1 MRTLFGGSAVIAA
14 TILSSSFLLSA
25 KPSVGETLLS
35 SGQKSKQE
43 LSTVNAQDPKQDPA
57 GLGLAENIATS
68 KTDVAKPA
76 SESAKPANEGAKPA
90 LASPAAPAKAAEEN
104 ILAAPAANPAVA
116 APKSVVGIVPADS
129 KGATTYTATAYS
141 LGGRTASGLRVTRGL
156 IAADPRLLPLGTRV
170 RLEAGSYSGE
180 YLVADTGGAVRGKKI
195 DIWTSNPREA
205 NRFGRR
211 QVKLTVLSYP
221 AKRAVTPKRKR

>member
-25 KPSVGETLLS
+25 KPSVGETLIS

-43 LSTVNAQDPKQDPA
+43 LSTVNAQDPKQDPV
-57 GLGLAENIATS
+57 GLGLTENGATS
-68 KTDVAKPA
+68 KTEVAKPA
-76 SESAKPANEGAKPA
+76 SEAAKPA
-90 LASPAAPAKAAEEN
+90 LASPAAPAKTAEEK
-104 ILAAPAANPAVA
+104 LPAAPAANPAVA
-116 APKSVVGIVPADS
+116 APSSVVASVPAVS
-129 KGATTYTATAYS
+129 NGATTYTATAYS

-156 IAADPRLLPLGTRV
+156 IAADPRVLPLGTRV

-180 YLVADTGGAVRGKKI
+180 YLVADTGGSVHGKKI

-211 QVKLTVLSYP
+211 LVKLTVLSYP
-221 AKRAVTPKRKR
+221 AKRAVAPKRKH

>member
-14 TILSSSFLLSA
+14 TILSSSFVLSA
-25 KPSVGETLLS
+25 KPSVGETLIS

-43 LSTVNAQDPKQDPA
+43 ISTVNAQDPKQDPV
-57 GLGLAENIATS
+57 GLGLAENNASS
-68 KTDVAKPA
+68 KAEAAKPA
-76 SESAKPANEGAKPA
+76 SEAAKPAVANPA
-90 LASPAAPAKAAEEN
+90 VSARAAEEK
-104 ILAAPAANPAVA
+104 LPVAPAANPT
-116 APKSVVGIVPADS
+116 VPAPNAVVANAPAVS
-129 KGATTYTATAYS
+129 SAATTYTATAYS

-156 IAADPRLLPLGTRV
+156 IAADPRVLPLGTRV

-180 YLVADTGGAVRGKKI
+180 YLVADTGGSVRGKKI

-211 QVKLTVLSYP
+211 LVKLTVLSYP
-221 AKRAVTPKRKR
+221 VKHTVAPKRKR